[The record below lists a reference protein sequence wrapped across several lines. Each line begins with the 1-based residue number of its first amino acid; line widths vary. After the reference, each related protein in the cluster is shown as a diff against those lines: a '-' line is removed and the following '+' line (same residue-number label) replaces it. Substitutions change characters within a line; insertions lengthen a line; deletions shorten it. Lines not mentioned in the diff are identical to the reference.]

1 MTLGISTDELLKEI
15 ERLNNRKI
23 NGFAIR
29 DMVKQVGHS
38 EDWCRHKIRELIEE
52 GKAEFAGIEKRP
64 NMMGRTA
71 AIPIYRLINGKSN

>member
-29 DMVKQVGHS
+29 DMVKQLGHS
-38 EDWCRHKIRELIEE
+38 ENWCREKIKGLIEDD
-52 GKAEFAGIEKRP
+52 KAEFAGMEKRT
-64 NMMGRTA
+64 NMAGRIA
-71 AIPIYRLINGKSN
+71 SVPIYRLINGNDN